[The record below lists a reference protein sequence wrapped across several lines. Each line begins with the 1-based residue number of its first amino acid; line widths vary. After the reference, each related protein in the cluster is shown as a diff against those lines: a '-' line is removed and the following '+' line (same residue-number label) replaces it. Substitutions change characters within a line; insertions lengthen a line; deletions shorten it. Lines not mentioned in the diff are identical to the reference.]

1 MPSSGSRRSRVLRPA
16 LRAEPE
22 LVPSAVEGAPAA
34 RRVCQAMPRWASEDT
49 EIHGRPIAKGEM
61 VMLLWA
67 SANRDPEHFAEPDA
81 CVSIALRT
89 TI

>member
-1 MPSSGSRRSRVLRPA
+1 MLSSGSPRSLVLQAR
-16 LRAEPE
+16 LCVEPE
-22 LVPSAVEGAPAA
+22 LVPSAVEEFLRLDAS
-34 RRVCQAMPRWASEDT
+34 VQAMPRWASEDT
-49 EIHGRPIAKGEM
+49 EIHGCPIAKGEM

-67 SANRDPEHFAEPDA
+67 SANRDPEHFAKPDT